1 MSSKNLYVISNV
13 TIPPPDIDDCAS
25 SPCQNGGTCVDGI
38 NSYTCNCDLGFDGDN
53 CETDI
58 DDCASSP
65 CQNGGT
71 CNDGI
76 NSFSCD
82 CVPGY
87 TGDRCETGNMNSW
100 PKIHYAYFVYSKLFK
115 TEFHFVKSFFSYR
128 HR

>member
-1 MSSKNLYVISNV
+1 MNSKCQISKNSKLIANLE
-13 TIPPPDIDDCAS
+13 ILIADINECAS
-25 SPCQNGGTCVDGI
+25 NPCQNGGTCVDGI
-38 NSYTCNCDLGFDGDN
+38 NWYFCICDLGFAGDN

-58 DDCASSP
+58 DDCVSSP

-87 TGDRCETGNMNSW
+87 TGDRCETGSINSW
-100 PKIHYAYFVYSKLFK
+100 P
-115 TEFHFVKSFFSYR
+115 
-128 HR
+128 